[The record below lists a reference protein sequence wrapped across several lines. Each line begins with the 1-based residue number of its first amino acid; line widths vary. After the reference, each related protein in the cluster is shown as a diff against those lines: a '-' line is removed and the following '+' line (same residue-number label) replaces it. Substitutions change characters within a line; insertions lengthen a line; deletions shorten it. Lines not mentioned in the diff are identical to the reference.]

1 MLKVAPVFNARDT
14 TGLCRVY
21 DKIEIHHRGFKALDV
36 NASTHKGIIVPAV
49 LGKLRE
55 GVKLQITCRKN
66 YTEWKMEDLLK
77 ELLSELELREH
88 CTMNKSEGSQY
99 THIDKDKKR
108 KEDERNTANALLAQ
122 MNNFCAYCIVK
133 LVEERRQSL
142 PKYGRCFICVRKA
155 IFPTTVILNLL
166 AVLVKGKIT
175 FLFAMRATAQT
186 GIVPVAPT
194 MVIVMTCQIP
204 IVPVMLVSPTLPR
217 LGEQRAKN

>member
-142 PKYGRCFICVRKA
+142 PKYGRCFICVRKGH
-155 IFPTTVILNLL
+155 ISHDCNSKLTCSTC
-166 AVLVKGKIT
+166 KGKNHVSICYEGDST
-175 FLFAMRATAQT
+175 NRDCSSRAHNGDCNDLPNSNRASNACLAHTTKA
-186 GIVPVAPT
+186 GGA
-194 MVIVMTCQIP
+194 TC
-204 IVPVMLVSPTLPR
+204 
-217 LGEQRAKN
+217 